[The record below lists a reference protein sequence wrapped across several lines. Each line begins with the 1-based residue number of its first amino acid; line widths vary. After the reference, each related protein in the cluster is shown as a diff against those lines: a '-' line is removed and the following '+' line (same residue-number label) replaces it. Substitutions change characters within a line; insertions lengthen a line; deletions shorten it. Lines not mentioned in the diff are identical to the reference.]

1 MNQSFCVVVVSTH
14 EGGTLAREMD
24 PFFRF
29 IVTNFVVFDD
39 ACFHTHRQPQSLG
52 TRKR

>member
-24 PFFRF
+24 PFFDLLSPISWF
-29 IVTNFVVFDD
+29 LTMLASTLIVSRN
-39 ACFHTHRQPQSLG
+39 H
-52 TRKR
+52 